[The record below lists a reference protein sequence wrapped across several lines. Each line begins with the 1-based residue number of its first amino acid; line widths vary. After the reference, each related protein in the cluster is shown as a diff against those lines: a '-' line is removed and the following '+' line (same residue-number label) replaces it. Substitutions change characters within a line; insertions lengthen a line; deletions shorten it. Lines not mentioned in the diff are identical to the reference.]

1 MSIYTGR
8 LQIFAALKSTR
19 LKCQSIWAQY
29 KRLRQRTR
37 SISTWVSVNK
47 IIKTIKKFNLA
58 NECET
63 FAIKTGSYISY
74 IVWPKLFRFVLNK
87 CTDYKLVFV
96 RLWQFKLLL
105 KSQDALQGP
114 PTCAE
119 YMLPTSLFSQVDPT
133 PSPPPESTIRQTRP
147 EILILVSFALA
158 YSHFFFV
165 VSVFWWLFVL
175 SCYFSGLIG
184 IFFYY

>member
-1 MSIYTGR
+1 
-8 LQIFAALKSTR
+8 
-19 LKCQSIWAQY
+19 
-29 KRLRQRTR
+29 
-37 SISTWVSVNK
+37 
-47 IIKTIKKFNLA
+47 LA
-58 NECET
+58 NECEI
-63 FAIKTGSYISY
+63 FAIKTGSHISF

-119 YMLPTSLFSQVDPT
+119 YMLPTSLFSQADPT
-133 PSPPPESTIRQTRP
+133 PSPNPPNRP
-147 EILILVSFALA
+147 LDKPVPRFWFWFRLPSRILT
-158 YSHFFFV
+158 FFV

-184 IFFYY
+184 IFFLLLDAGIRWPVSVNNRALDEWQ